1 MTEDFYDLL
10 EIPPDASQ
18 DEIKDAYRDQVRVYH
33 PDLNDDDRAQ
43 AQFTAVQTA
52 YDILGDPVER
62 QAYDRLGHEDYVAKR
77 TSGLPS
83 PDVWKSDDNGDDDSS
98 GTEPRDSESE
108 TASASTTAGSAAS
121 GSRTGGRSSATTGS
135 SGSGS
140 ATGTASTGTSNATG
154 SGTGAGSGG
163 AGAGTSRR
171 TRSSN
176 AGTAGDTGR
185 SSRSATGSGS
195 GTDAGIG
202 SPLARWWRRQN
213 FSLPLLWLSVL
224 VYVAGLGHFGLEN
237 AAALGSLRTELLA
250 TGADPTGIGTVLTEG
265 RHGLETTVAFVRG
278 VEFVAPPLEQPL
290 WYGALAGF
298 VALTL
303 LSLLAVRVGRR
314 ETTWSPLTIDETIV
328 VALAVAVAATLVGGP
343 LLAGAVLM
351 PLLFGVVVRHTRR
364 GRGWTPSYLYVFPVF
379 APLAGFGAVTAGY
392 TSLPVDLIAF
402 VVLPLVGG
410 LWLPLRVTIMKRF
423 GR

>member
-1 MTEDFYDLL
+1 M
-10 EIPPDASQ
+10 
-18 DEIKDAYRDQVRVYH
+18 
-33 PDLNDDDRAQ
+33 
-43 AQFTAVQTA
+43 
-52 YDILGDPVER
+52 
-62 QAYDRLGHEDYVAKR
+62 
-77 TSGLPS
+77 
-83 PDVWKSDDNGDDDSS
+83 
-98 GTEPRDSESE
+98 
-108 TASASTTAGSAAS
+108 
-121 GSRTGGRSSATTGS
+121 
-135 SGSGS
+135 
-140 ATGTASTGTSNATG
+140 
-154 SGTGAGSGG
+154 
-163 AGAGTSRR
+163 
-171 TRSSN
+171 
-176 AGTAGDTGR
+176 
-185 SSRSATGSGS
+185 
-195 GTDAGIG
+195 
-202 SPLARWWRRQN
+202 
-213 FSLPLLWLSVL
+213 
-224 VYVAGLGHFGLEN
+224 
-237 AAALGSLRTELLA
+237 
-250 TGADPTGIGTVLTEG
+250 LTEG

-379 APLAGFGAVTAGY
+379 APLAGFGAVAAGY